1 MRAGS
6 LLLTCVPLLCLLG
19 CQDTID
25 PGPMLSLERSGQVSL
40 LCREHGTGAGRDLRA
55 CPDPDELV
63 NDGEDRRVM
72 ALVTQTLRG
81 EVAVVDLHDGEVMD
95 VDPAVPGIEF
105 LPVGA
110 NPTAIVSTPGGTA
123 TFVATAEPGREALF
137 ALPTTCITAPRAGEP
152 AREITLFSAC
162 RLPAAA
168 GQLAIITDTTAA
180 TGDSVSR
187 YRTSCSAE
195 SPWAAAAELP
205 PAERRDDCPANLEE
219 EEHIAPPGR
228 RKLLVTLPDL
238 GRLAVYD
245 AQALLNQPPGSFDNC
260 APEAVFALST
270 EAPLAETV
278 TQSIPADLL
287 PAEGCAVP
295 PHRYAF
301 GPAPSSMSSRPAGLA
316 LSGERLF
323 VSDLGVP
330 VVHELDV
337 GDPCS
342 IVEHPPLVP
351 LAFDEPTR
359 RVLTRDL
366 AVSGLLKSQSQ
377 FLYAVDDADGSAM
390 VFDVGPGSTERT
402 PLIRHNSPYFPFE
415 PPDRIRLD
423 SPIRD
428 LSIIT
433 RDVPLVDP
441 STQTVREG
449 VLCDPNPEAK
459 SPASSYR
466 TASDYSEGAGPRKLR
481 GTFAMLG
488 LGSGQIVAVDIE
500 DWDAACRRPLTN
512 NPSLDGLDWRGCAN
526 DPSFDG
532 LRYRDQNGDSTVSE
546 EMSCNVVQPHRVRSG
561 SFFLTSS
568 DRGAYAPA
576 LSYFPRLSSPS
587 TGDLPSGQSESGRKH
602 PKLLAVPFASVGA
615 SATPEELFVGT
626 TRYTLES
633 DADNALIIAP
643 EEAEVGSLFF
653 PVVEPRLYTH
663 NEDFTAT
670 YEGKVVDY
678 RPTGQLPLVV
688 DGTSLDLP
696 RPLLANELVLRDPDA
711 FFCDQGVEDSAV
723 AEETAQEFGVAGPD
737 FADRY
742 SDYVLLED
750 DFDDDEPYFQSAA
763 AAEAC
768 GTDDLVESCEDWF
781 GTAAA
786 PRSTREFRI
795 REAYHGFLIME
806 PRSATD
812 PETLLER
819 VRCCFPSVH
828 GYTVRASRQWVV
840 RGGRM
845 LHDIVPGAGLR
856 CVRDC
861 SPRRNKLRGRA
872 FEISSDAPACTAS
885 QAEGTAANGSCAI
898 GARVDGDVCVVQQAR
913 GAVDPELLGESLPER
928 CVYSSL
934 KARFAVYRGS
944 SPSLR
949 DMTFTWTVSG
959 GFIPLSAGLANS
971 TVGQS
976 VLLEHMLHSEE
987 LDALVTVDGASGGL
1001 GVVGLET
1008 FSLRGEPYQ

>member
-6 LLLTCVPLLCLLG
+6 LVLAVAPLVWLG

-40 LCREHGTGAGRDLRA
+40 LCREHGTGTGRDLRA
-55 CPDPDELV
+55 CPDPDDLF
-63 NDGEDRRVM
+63 NDGEDRRVL

-81 EVAVVDLHDGEVMD
+81 EVAVVDLHAQKVVD
-95 VDPAVPGIEF
+95 VDPSIPGIEF

-152 AREITLFSAC
+152 ARELTLFSAC

-168 GQLAIITDTTAA
+168 GQLAIVTDVAVA
-180 TGDSVSR
+180 SGDSVSR
-187 YRTSCSAE
+187 YRTSCSTD
-195 SPWAAAAELP
+195 SPWAASAELSF
-205 PAERRDDCPANLEE
+205 AERRDDCPANLEE
-219 EEHIAPPGR
+219 EEHIAPLGR
-228 RKLLVTLPDL
+228 RKVLVTLPDL
-238 GRLAVYD
+238 GKIAVYD
-245 AQALLNQPPGSFDNC
+245 AQALLNQPPGSFANC
-260 APEAVFALST
+260 VPETVVALST
-270 EAPLAETV
+270 EAPLAEEV
-278 TQSIPADLL
+278 TQSIPSDLM
-287 PAEGCAVP
+287 PAEGCLAP

-301 GPAPSSMSSRPAGLA
+301 GPVPSQVSSRPAGIALA
-316 LSGERLF
+316 GERLF
-323 VSDLGVP
+323 VADLGVP
-330 VVHELDV
+330 VIHELDLS
-337 GDPCS
+337 DPCA
-342 IVEHPPLVP
+342 IVERAPLVP
-351 LAFDEPTR
+351 LAFDEPNR
-359 RVLTRDL
+359 RVMTRDL
-366 AVSGLLKSQSQ
+366 AVSGPLKSQSQ

-390 VFDVGPGSTERT
+390 VFDVGEESVERT
-402 PLIRHNSPYFPFE
+402 PLIRPNSPFFPFE

-428 LSIIT
+428 LGIIT
-433 RDVPLVDP
+433 RDAPLVDP

-459 SPASSYR
+459 APGSLYR

-488 LGSGQIVAVDIE
+488 LASGQIVAVDIE

-512 NPSLDGLDWRGCAN
+512 NPNSDGVDWRGCAH

-532 LRYRDQNGDSTVSE
+532 LRFRDKNGDPTVSE

-602 PKLLAVPFASVGA
+602 PKLLAVPFASEGQR
-615 SATPEELFVGT
+615 STPEELFVGT
-626 TRYTLES
+626 TRYTLDE
-633 DADNALIIAP
+633 DADNPLSIAP

-653 PVVEPRLYTH
+653 PVIEPRLYSA
-663 NEDFTAT
+663 NENFTAT

-678 RPTGQLPLVV
+678 RPTGQLPLLV
-688 DGTSLDLP
+688 DEAALGLP
-696 RPLLANELVLRDPDA
+696 RALLPGELVLRDPDA

-723 AEETAQEFGVAGPD
+723 AEETASAFGVGGPD
-737 FADRY
+737 YAERY

-750 DFDDDEPYFQSAA
+750 DFDEDEPYFQSAA

-768 GTDDLVESCEDWF
+768 GTDDLKESCEDWF

-786 PRSTREFRI
+786 PRPAREFRI
-795 REAYHGFLIME
+795 KEAYHGLLIIE
-806 PRSATD
+806 PRSARD
-812 PETLLER
+812 PEELLER

-840 RGGRM
+840 RGARM
-845 LHDIVPGAGLR
+845 LHDIVPGEGLR

-861 SPRRNKLRGRA
+861 SPRRNRLRGRA
-872 FEISSDAPACTAS
+872 FEISSEAAQCAPSEAVS
-885 QAEGTAANGSCAI
+885 GSEVSTCAI
-898 GARVDGDVCVVQQAR
+898 GPRVDGDVCVVAQAD
-913 GAVDPELLGESLPER
+913 GAVDPAALGVSLPER

-934 KARFAVYRGS
+934 KGRFAVYRGLR
-944 SPSLR
+944 PSVR
-949 DMTFTWTVSG
+949 DMTFSWTVSG
-959 GFIPLSAGLANS
+959 GFFPLSAGLANS
-971 TVGQS
+971 TAGQS
-976 VLLEHMLHSEE
+976 VLLEHMLFSEQ
-987 LDALVTVDGASGGL
+987 LDALVTVDSASGGL

-1008 FSLRGEPYQ
+1008 FTLRGEPYQ